1 MDSLY
6 SYLGIIVFLVLTG
19 CGLPV
24 PEEAFIVGAGIAA
37 SVNKLDPI
45 LAFAACMIGALIGDT
60 VMYGMGRY
68 FGRGLMRRSG
78 WSAKVF
84 NAQTEARAEQ
94 MIKRHGLKVFLLARF
109 LVGVR
114 APMYIA
120 AGILRIPLTRFLF
133 IDGIC
138 ATVVIGTVF
147 GLSWKFG
154 HHFEPVWQRIRQSQ
168 VALTIAIAAVAA
180 ISGLYLLWLFY
191 RRRKAAAAPC
201 GDAMT
206 LDESSPAT
214 DNGQQRASERLEE
227 AHPAG

>member
-6 SYLGIIVFLVLTG
+6 SYLGIIVALVLTG
-19 CGLPV
+19 CGLPL
-24 PEEAFIVGAGIAA
+24 PEEAFIVAAGIAA
-37 SVNKLDPI
+37 SLNELNPI

-60 VMYGMGRY
+60 IMYGMGRV

-78 WSAKVF
+78 WWSKVF

-138 ATVVIGTVF
+138 ATVVIAIVF
-147 GLSWKFG
+147 GLSWQFG
-154 HHFEPVWQRIRQSQ
+154 HHFEPVWQRIRGSQ
-168 VALTIAIAAVAA
+168 VALTIAIVLVGAMV
-180 ISGLYLLWLFY
+180 GLYLLWLLH
-191 RRRKAAAAPC
+191 RRSGTLQAATISDPPPAIAPQQH
-201 GDAMT
+201 
-206 LDESSPAT
+206 AT
-214 DNGQQRASERLEE
+214 ERLEE
-227 AHPAG
+227 AHGVG